1 MTAQEYQQ
9 AGLAL
14 SLQVQQ
20 SEIDRAEEKVT
31 SAYIRPIVGEYDS
44 TDEAQRAVVMELA
57 YLFLLQT
64 ANAKM
69 TRAGAK
75 QVNITSGSNVS
86 QYEVLQQQA
95 HSCAIALRE
104 LEKMSGK
111 QNTRFDDICRIFFKT
126 NFFYNN

>member
-44 TDEAQRAVVMELA
+44 TDEAQKAAVMELA

-75 QVNITSGSNVS
+75 QVNITSGNNVS

-104 LEKMSGK
+104 LERMNAKR
-111 QNTRFDDICRIFFKT
+111 NTRFDDICRIFFKT

>member
-14 SLQVQQ
+14 SLQAQQ

-44 TDEAQRAVVMELA
+44 TDETQKAAVMELA

-75 QVNITSGSNVS
+75 QVNITSGNNVS

-104 LEKMSGK
+104 LERMNAK

>member
-44 TDEAQRAVVMELA
+44 TDEAQKAAVMELA

-75 QVNITSGSNVS
+75 QVNITSGNNVS

-104 LEKMSGK
+104 LERMNAK

>member
-31 SAYIRPIVGEYDS
+31 SAYIRPIVGEYDN
-44 TDEAQRAVVMELA
+44 TDEAQKATVMELA

-75 QVNITSGSNVS
+75 QVNITSGNNVS

-104 LEKMSGK
+104 LERMNGK
-111 QNTRFDDICRIFFKT
+111 QNTCFDDICRIFFKT

>member
-1 MTAQEYQQ
+1 MTVQEYQQ

-31 SAYIRPIVGEYDS
+31 SAYIRPIVGEYDN
-44 TDEAQRAVVMELA
+44 TDEAQKAAVMELA

-75 QVNITSGSNVS
+75 QVNITSGNNVS

-104 LEKMSGK
+104 LERMNAK